1 MLPFWLSIGC
11 LSLVQAL
18 LVALPR
24 PAYLPALER
33 LRSGWWALWLPLP
46 IAAVVGAIALDSASA
61 RFLTWLALIAVPPL
75 AALALG
81 FVVRGARPWL
91 ALLAVPLFA
100 LAWAAKG
107 SFSGDTAALALTALS
122 CTTLG
127 WLLACVV
134 PERWLKLGIYA
145 MAAIDAYLVST
156 DLLQQPNGV
165 LNAVAPAADLPRLQ
179 LVHFGSAVMGFGDV
193 FVAATLGALLARER
207 RWQLRGALVAALV
220 GCAFDLLFFAVD
232 ELPATVPIALTLAI
246 LELWRRSEVGQGL
259 PRTQPPPLSAS
270 PSRRR
275 SSRSGR

>member
-1 MLPFWLSIGC
+1 MLPFWLSIGA

-24 PAYLPALER
+24 RAYLPALTR

-46 IAAVVGAIALDSASA
+46 IAVVIGAIALDSASA
-61 RFLTWLALIAVPPL
+61 DFLTWLALIAVPPL
-75 AALALG
+75 AAVALG
-81 FVVRGARPWL
+81 FVNRGARPAY

-100 LAWAAKG
+100 LAWAAEG
-107 SFSGDTAALALTALS
+107 SFGGNAAALALTALA

-134 PERWLKLGIYA
+134 PDLWLKLGIFA
-145 MAAIDAYLVST
+145 MAAIDTYLVGT

-165 LNAVAPAADLPRLQ
+165 LNAVAPAAHLPRLQ

-193 FVAATLGALLARER
+193 FVAATLGAMLARDR
-207 RWQLRGALVAALV
+207 RWQLRGAAIAALV
-220 GCAFDLLFFAVD
+220 GCAFDFLFFAVD

-246 LELWRRSEVGQGL
+246 LELWQRSELGHDRHEPGDHH
-259 PRTQPPPLSAS
+259 R
-270 PSRRR
+270 
-275 SSRSGR
+275 